1 MTRLLL
7 PSPSAAAAGVL
18 NLTNYT
24 LPTLSGILLLCPQTE
39 ILYKIPLGLRLH
51 SDPER
56 EREGGRN
63 YVKATEARKTG
74 SNAKLRD
81 LCLSFRTDQHG
92 GNAFHVQLRGAR
104 FY

>member
-56 EREGGRN
+56 EREREGEIMLKPLKPEKRDRMLN
-63 YVKATEARKTG
+63 YGIYV
-74 SNAKLRD
+74 
-81 LCLSFRTDQHG
+81 
-92 GNAFHVQLRGAR
+92 
-104 FY
+104 